1 MIISWHLCA
10 LAVNNKQMK
19 KLLITLLFAQTTL
32 LSCQTDAGNEKLADA
47 GETVGKSAAT
57 IAKSVKSGIEKA
69 TKIKIDIS
77 ENLKTRGLSTGKI
90 TLGNKGG
97 RHNVLNVYMIFDK
110 KMNRNVTMKVLDAE
124 GLELGRTK
132 VLVKGE
138 PGDAKFV
145 DFVFDTR
152 TNIDRDNKIVME

>member
-1 MIISWHLCA
+1 
-10 LAVNNKQMK
+10 MK
-19 KLLITLLFAQTTL
+19 KLLITLLFAQTAL
-32 LSCQTDAGNEKLADA
+32 LSCQTDEGNEKLAEA

-69 TKIKIDIS
+69 TKINIDIS
-77 ENLKTRGLSTGKI
+77 ENLKNRGLSTGKV
-90 TLGNKGG
+90 TLGSKGG
-97 RHNVLNVYMIFDK
+97 RHNVLNVYMIFEK
-110 KMNRNVTMKVLDAE
+110 RINRNVTLKVLDAD

-138 PGDAKFV
+138 AGDAKFV

>member
-1 MIISWHLCA
+1 
-10 LAVNNKQMK
+10 MK
-19 KLLITLLFAQTTL
+19 KLLITLLFAQMAL
-32 LSCQTDAGNEKLADA
+32 LSCQTDEGNEKLAEA

-69 TKIKIDIS
+69 TKINIDIS
-77 ENLKTRGLSTGKI
+77 GNLKNRGLSTGKV
-90 TLGNKGG
+90 TLGSKGG
-97 RHNVLNVYMIFDK
+97 RHNVLNVYMIFEK
-110 KMNRNVTMKVLDAE
+110 RINRNVTMKVLDAD

-132 VLVKGE
+132 VLIKGE
-138 PGDAKFV
+138 AGDAKFV

>member
-1 MIISWHLCA
+1 
-10 LAVNNKQMK
+10 MK
-19 KLLITLLFAQTTL
+19 KILITLIFAQTVL
-32 LSCQTDAGNEKLADA
+32 FSCQTEEGNEKLADA
-47 GETVGKSAAT
+47 GQTVGKSAAT
-57 IAKSVKSGIEKA
+57 IAKSVKSGIEQA
-69 TKIKIDIS
+69 TKIKIDLS

-90 TLGNKGG
+90 TLGSKGG

-110 KMNRNVTMKVLDAE
+110 KINRNVTMRVIDAG
-124 GLELGRTK
+124 GLELGRTR

-138 PGDAKFV
+138 AGEAKFI

>member
-1 MIISWHLCA
+1 
-10 LAVNNKQMK
+10 MK
-19 KLLITLLFAQTTL
+19 KLLITLLFAQTAL
-32 LSCQTDAGNEKLADA
+32 LSCQTDEGNEKLAEA

-69 TKIKIDIS
+69 TKININIS
-77 ENLKTRGLSTGKI
+77 ENLKTRGLSTGKV
-90 TLGNKGG
+90 TLGSKGG
-97 RHNVLNVYMIFDK
+97 RHNVLNVYMIFEK
-110 KMNRNVTMKVLDAE
+110 RINRNLTMKVLDAD

-138 PGDAKFV
+138 AGDAKFV

>member
-1 MIISWHLCA
+1 
-10 LAVNNKQMK
+10 
-19 KLLITLLFAQTTL
+19 
-32 LSCQTDAGNEKLADA
+32 
-47 GETVGKSAAT
+47 
-57 IAKSVKSGIEKA
+57 
-69 TKIKIDIS
+69 
-77 ENLKTRGLSTGKI
+77 
-90 TLGNKGG
+90 
-97 RHNVLNVYMIFDK
+97 
-110 KMNRNVTMKVLDAE
+110 MNRNVTMKVLDAE

>member
-1 MIISWHLCA
+1 
-10 LAVNNKQMK
+10 MK
-19 KLLITLLFAQTTL
+19 KLLITLIFAQIAL
-32 LSCQTDAGNEKLADA
+32 FSCQTEEGNEKLADA

-57 IAKSVKSGIEKA
+57 IAKSLKSGIEKA
-69 TKIKIDIS
+69 TKINIEMS

-90 TLGNKGG
+90 TLGSKGG
-97 RHNVLNVYMIFDK
+97 RHNMLNVYLIFDK
-110 KMNRNVTMKVLDAE
+110 KINRNVTMKVMDAE

>member
-1 MIISWHLCA
+1 
-10 LAVNNKQMK
+10 
-19 KLLITLLFAQTTL
+19 
-32 LSCQTDAGNEKLADA
+32 
-47 GETVGKSAAT
+47 
-57 IAKSVKSGIEKA
+57 
-69 TKIKIDIS
+69 
-77 ENLKTRGLSTGKI
+77 
-90 TLGNKGG
+90 
-97 RHNVLNVYMIFDK
+97 MIFDK

>member
-1 MIISWHLCA
+1 
-10 LAVNNKQMK
+10 MK
-19 KLLITLLFAQTTL
+19 KLLLTFVFAQIVL
-32 LSCQTDAGNEKLADA
+32 FSCQTEEGNEKLADA
-47 GETVGKSAAT
+47 GQTVGKSAAT
-57 IAKSVKSGIEKA
+57 IAKSVKSGIEQA
-69 TKIKIDIS
+69 TKIKIDLS
-77 ENLKTRGLSTGKI
+77 ENLKNRGLSTGKI
-90 TLGNKGG
+90 TLGSKGG

-110 KMNRNVTMKVLDAE
+110 RINRSVTMKVMDAE

-138 PGDAKFV
+138 PGDAKFI

>member
-1 MIISWHLCA
+1 
-10 LAVNNKQMK
+10 MK
-19 KLLITLLFAQTTL
+19 KLLITLLFAQTAL
-32 LSCQTDAGNEKLADA
+32 LSCQTDEGNEKLAEA

-69 TKIKIDIS
+69 TKINIDIS
-77 ENLKTRGLSTGKI
+77 ENLKTRGLSTGKV
-90 TLGNKGG
+90 TLGSKGG
-97 RHNVLNVYMIFDK
+97 RHNVLNVYMIFEK
-110 KMNRNVTMKVLDAE
+110 RINRNLTMKVLDAD

-132 VLVKGE
+132 ILVKGE
-138 PGDAKFV
+138 AGDAKFV

>member
-1 MIISWHLCA
+1 
-10 LAVNNKQMK
+10 MK
-19 KLLITLLFAQTTL
+19 KLLITLLFAQMAL
-32 LSCQTDAGNEKLADA
+32 LSCQTDEGNEKLAEA

-69 TKIKIDIS
+69 TKINIDIS
-77 ENLKTRGLSTGKI
+77 ENQKTRGLSTGKV
-90 TLGNKGG
+90 TLGSKGG
-97 RHNVLNVYMIFDK
+97 RHNVLNVYMIFEK
-110 KMNRNVTMKVLDAE
+110 RINRNVTMKVLDAD

-138 PGDAKFV
+138 AGDAKFV